1 MNLSFSFK
9 RQRGVALLEALI
21 GILIFSIGILA
32 LMGLQA
38 QSIRNTV
45 EAKYRNEAAYL
56 ANQIIGQIWVDRA
69 NITGYD
75 TASGSNANMTNWRT
89 LVANTLPGITVG
101 GTNSPTVTVA
111 GTVTT
116 VAQVTV
122 TIFWQMPGTGTDQRQ
137 LSVVA
142 QISNP

>member
-1 MNLSFSFK
+1 MKKQS
-9 RQRGVALLEALI
+9 GVALLEALV

-56 ANQIIGQIWVDRA
+56 ANQVIGQMWVDRA
-69 NITGYD
+69 NLAGYD
-75 TASGSNANMTNWRT
+75 TGAGANPNMTAWRT
-89 LVANTLPGITVG
+89 QVANTLPRVVDG
-101 GTNSPTVTVA
+101 GANSPTIVVA
-111 GTVTT
+111 GN
-116 VAQVTV
+116 QVTV
-122 TIFWQMPGTGTDQRQ
+122 TIFWQLPGSDSQLRQ

-142 QISNP
+142 QINGS

>member
-1 MNLSFSFK
+1 MKKQS
-9 RQRGVALLEALI
+9 GVALLEALV

-56 ANQIIGQIWVDRA
+56 ANQIIGQMWVDRSNLA
-69 NITGYD
+69 AYD
-75 TASGSNANMTNWRT
+75 TGGGANPNMVAWETQ
-89 LVANTLPGITVG
+89 VANTLPRVVVG
-101 GTNSPTVTVA
+101 GAKSPTITVA
-111 GTVTT
+111 GN
-116 VAQVTV
+116 QVTV
-122 TIFWQMPGTGTDQRQ
+122 TVFWQLPGSDSVPRQ

-142 QISNP
+142 QINDS

>member
-1 MNLSFSFK
+1 MKKTQS
-9 RQRGVALLEALI
+9 GVALLEALV

-56 ANQIIGQIWVDRA
+56 ANQIIGQMWVDRSNLA
-69 NITGYD
+69 AYD
-75 TASGSNANMTNWRT
+75 TGGGANPNMVAWENQ
-89 LVANTLPGITVG
+89 VANTLPRVVAG
-101 GTNSPTVTVA
+101 GANSPTIIVA
-111 GTVTT
+111 GS
-116 VAQVTV
+116 QVTV
-122 TIFWQMPGTGTDQRQ
+122 TIFWQLPGSDSVQRQ

-142 QISNP
+142 QINDS

>member
-1 MNLSFSFK
+1 MRKQS
-9 RQRGVALLEALI
+9 GVALLEALV

-56 ANQIIGQIWVDRA
+56 ANQIIGQMWVDRGPNGA
-69 NITGYD
+69 NLATYD
-75 TASGSNANMTNWRT
+75 TGGGANQNMTNWRT
-89 LVANTLPGITVG
+89 RVANTLPRVVAG
-101 GTNSPTVTVA
+101 GANSPTIVVDPVTH
-111 GTVTT
+111 
-116 VAQVTV
+116 QVTV
-122 TIFWQMPGTGTDQRQ
+122 TIFWQLPGSDSVLRQ

-142 QISNP
+142 QINDS